1 MAKKA
6 TAKKKVKAQALP
18 GMEDSA
24 IQALEECA
32 EEYADIRD
40 QRMALNTSEAQLKKR
55 VRGLMHQ
62 HKKTRYARNRIEI
75 ELTPPD
81 GEEGVRVRVK
91 KTTADDGAAEGA

>member
-6 TAKKKVKAQALP
+6 TTKKKVKAQALP

-24 IQALEECA
+24 ITALEECA

-40 QRMALNTSEAQLKKR
+40 KRIALNTSEAGLKKR
-55 VRGLMHQ
+55 VRSLMHQ
-62 HKKTRYARNRIEI
+62 HKKTRYARNGIEI

-81 GEEGVRVRVK
+81 GEEGVRVRAK
-91 KTTADDGAAEGA
+91 KAQADGDAADA